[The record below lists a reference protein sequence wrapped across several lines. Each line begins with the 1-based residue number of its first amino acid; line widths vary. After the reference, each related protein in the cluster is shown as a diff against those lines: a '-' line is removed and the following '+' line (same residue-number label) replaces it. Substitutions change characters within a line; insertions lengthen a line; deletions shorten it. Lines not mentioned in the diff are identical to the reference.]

1 MKVLFLGDSIT
12 QGAGATLE
20 EFRYVDQVAKK
31 CGIEALNYGL
41 SGTRIGRQA
50 KVSTNTLLDLDF
62 RLRLT
67 VMERDCDFV
76 FVFGG
81 TNDYGHGNLHLGD
94 VKTKSEDTFS
104 GQLKL
109 LINDLLKYY
118 KKEKLCFILPM
129 QRFDEDGVFCKG
141 ESAKEKGATLIEY
154 VNLMRQIL
162 KENGIDFIDLY
173 KYNEFKPLSF
183 CGGEYMA
190 DNVHPNDKGHTLIS
204 DIICN
209 YLSKKFNHKN

>member
-1 MKVLFLGDSIT
+1 MKLVFLGDSIT
-12 QGAGATLE
+12 QGAGATVE
-20 EFRYVDQVAKK
+20 SARYVDRIAQKLK
-31 CGIEALNYGL
+31 CTALNYGL
-41 SGTRIGRQA
+41 SGTRIARQSM
-50 KVSTNTLLDLDF
+50 VSENTLLDLDF

-67 VMERDCDFV
+67 VVDRDCDFI

-81 TNDYGHGNLHLGD
+81 TNDYGHGNLHLGS
-94 VKTKSEDTFS
+94 VKDESEHTFS

-109 LINDLLKYY
+109 LINDLIDNYG
-118 KKEKLCFILPM
+118 KEKICFILPM
-129 QRFDEDGVFCKG
+129 QRFDEDGVCCKG
-141 ESAKEKGATLIEY
+141 ESANEKGATLIEY

-190 DNVHPNDKGHTLIS
+190 DNVHPNDKGHELLAN
-204 DIICN
+204 IICDYIKN
-209 YLSKKFNHKN
+209 KF